1 MEEGSYRSR
10 ARLARA
16 RLALAAL
23 AATVWLAGSPGCTR
37 PLPQNPSASAL
48 YRDMERLVTVREA
61 AGWEVDRLEIDQ
73 ILSATLMSACQVDPA
88 QRLTLRDWVDQ
99 RITALGGPVELAYQR
114 RGSPG
119 GPEDYDE
126 LLTLTRIRLLLD
138 RTIDVADA
146 DCPFWLQPRTVFNGR
161 QISDGRWQVSL
172 SGGGR
177 ANLVLSQGR
186 TDLEFG
192 GASRALIGRIFDNSL
207 GLYTGLEVGGG
218 ASVPKNADGMRSSLI
233 LGVDVV
239 APVMARYYWVNTFAD
254 FELGYMGHTTEENWR
269 NVDHG
274 VHVGV
279 YVAGR
284 AMRVRWF
291 FPGGGFGASYERT
304 FPTDDDEP
312 LHLIKVGFR
321 GSLDFDL

>member
-23 AATVWLAGSPGCTR
+23 AVAVWLAGSAGCAR
-37 PLPQNPSASAL
+37 PLPKNPSASAL

-73 ILSATLMSACQVDPA
+73 ILSATLMSACQVDPT
-88 QRLTLRDWVDQ
+88 QRLALRDWVDQ

-114 RGSPG
+114 RRSLG
-119 GPEDYDE
+119 GIEE
-126 LLTLTRIRLLLD
+126 LLTLERIRLLLE
-138 RTIDVADA
+138 RTIAVADA
-146 DCPFWLQPRTVFNGR
+146 DCPFWLQPRTAFQDR

-186 TDLEFG
+186 ADLEFG
-192 GASRALIGRIFDNSL
+192 GASRALIGRVFDNSL

-254 FELGYMGHTTEENWR
+254 FEIGYMGHATEENWR
-269 NVDHG
+269 DVDHG
-274 VHVGV
+274 IHVGV

-304 FPTDDDEP
+304 FPTGGDEP

>member
-1 MEEGSYRSR
+1 MNVCSNRLR
-10 ARLARA
+10 APLAPV
-16 RLALAAL
+16 ALVAAWL
-23 AATVWLAGSPGCTR
+23 LAGAGCAR
-37 PLPQNPSASAL
+37 PLPAQPSAAAL

-73 ILSATLMSACQVDPA
+73 ILSATLMSACQVEPA
-88 QRLTLRDWVDQ
+88 QRLILRDWVDQ
-99 RITALGGPVELAYQR
+99 RITAMGGPVELAYQR
-114 RGSPG
+114 RGSLDG
-119 GPEDYDE
+119 IEE
-126 LLTLTRIRLLLD
+126 LLTMTRVRLLLD
-138 RTIDVADA
+138 RAISVAED
-146 DCPFWLQPRTVFNGR
+146 DCPFWLQPRGVFAGR

-177 ANLVLSQGR
+177 ANLVISDGR

-192 GASRALIGRIFDNSL
+192 GASRALIGRVLDSGL
-207 GLYTGLEVGGG
+207 GVYAGLELGGG
-218 ASVPKNADGMRSSLI
+218 ASVPKNANGMRSSLI
-233 LGVDVV
+233 LGVDAV
-239 APVMARYYWVNTFAD
+239 APVMVRYYWVNTFAD
-254 FELGYMGHTTEENWR
+254 FEVGYMAHATEEDWR
-269 NVDHG
+269 DIDHG
-274 VHVGV
+274 IHVGV

-304 FPTDDDEP
+304 FPTDADEP

>member
-1 MEEGSYRSR
+1 MEESSYWPRV
-10 ARLARA
+10 

-23 AATVWLAGSPGCTR
+23 LAAASLAGSAGCTR
-37 PLPQNPSASAL
+37 PLPAHPSTAAL

-73 ILSATLMSACQVDPA
+73 ILSATLMSACQVEPT

-114 RGSPG
+114 RRSPG
-119 GPEDYDE
+119 GPVDYDE
-126 LLTLTRIRLLLD
+126 LLTMTRIRTLLD
-138 RTIDVADA
+138 RTIAVAED
-146 DCPFWLQPRTVFNGR
+146 DCPFWLQPRSVFRGR

-177 ANLVLSQGR
+177 ANLVLSGDR
-186 TDLEFG
+186 KDVEFG
-192 GASRALIGRIFDNSL
+192 GASRALIGRVFDNSV

-218 ASVPKNADGMRSSLI
+218 ASVPRNADGMRSSLI

-239 APVMARYYWVNTFAD
+239 APVMVRYYWVNTFAD
-254 FELGYMGHTTEENWR
+254 FELGYMAHATEEDWR
-269 NVDHG
+269 DVDHG

-304 FPTDDDEP
+304 FPTGEDEP